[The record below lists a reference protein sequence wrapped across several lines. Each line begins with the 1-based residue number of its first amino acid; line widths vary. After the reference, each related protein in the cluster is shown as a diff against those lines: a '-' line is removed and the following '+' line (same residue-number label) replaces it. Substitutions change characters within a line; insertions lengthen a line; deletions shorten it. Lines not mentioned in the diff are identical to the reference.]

1 MDQGPQ
7 GAPGP
12 RPIWHYESLSRWPV
26 LARYVTSHQL
36 LVGLGTIILA
46 LTLAFT
52 VPMTLFMRPRV
63 MGGGFGHGVR
73 RILVDYR
80 WHIALFV
87 LIYFEKNFIDSLN
100 DPVRGALDLNFTHW
114 IYALE
119 RNTVYYIQ
127 AGFENPALTAIL
139 NVNYIT
145 AYVFINY
152 FSVIFFAYCDDR
164 QLADHMALNYSII
177 YLLSIPFYLFFPV
190 EITGHYLP
198 GMKELLYNFSGV
210 FQKFFA
216 AADPLDNAF
225 PSLHIGIPFG
235 MLYLMVRAMERRGYT
250 WRTWEYRR
258 YLMLVVFE
266 FVLFTF
272 SILYLGIHWLSDIP
286 GGLLIGWLGAWI
298 TEEVGEDFFAS
309 LRRFEARVRGWA
321 RRPRPAEPTPA

>member
-1 MDQGPQ
+1 M
-7 GAPGP
+7 
-12 RPIWHYESLSRWPV
+12 
-26 LARYVTSHQL
+26 TSHQL
-36 LVGLGTIILA
+36 LVGLGTVILVV
-46 LTLAFT
+46 TLAVT
-52 VPMTLFMRPRV
+52 IPMTLLMRPRV
-63 MGGGFGHGVR
+63 MGGGFLHNVK
-73 RILVDYR
+73 RIVVDYR
-80 WHIALFV
+80 WHVALFA

-100 DPVRGALDLNFTHW
+100 DPVRHALDLNFTHW
-114 IYALE
+114 IYLLE
-119 RNTVYYIQ
+119 RNTVYFIQ
-127 AGFENPALTAIL
+127 AGFEHPALTAVL

-164 QLADHMALNYSII
+164 ELANTMALNYSII

-198 GMKELLYNFSGV
+198 EMKELLYNFNGV

-235 MLYLMVRAMERRGYT
+235 MLYLMVRTMEKRGYT
-250 WRTWEYRR
+250 WRDWEYRG
-258 YLMLVVFE
+258 YLMLVMVE

-298 TEEVGEDFFAS
+298 TEEVAEDFFGA
-309 LRRFEARVRGWA
+309 LRRAERRVKSWL
-321 RRPRPAEPTPA
+321 RPRAAAAPG